1 MVNSGV
7 GSQIAGGI
15 AAFGLGVVA
24 VAAIFQLNKGSI
36 PQTAGSTTSN
46 VVGDMFK

>member
-7 GSQIAGGI
+7 GSQIVGGI
-15 AAFGLGVVA
+15 AAFALGVVA

-36 PQTAGSTTSN
+36 PATAGSTTTS

>member
-1 MVNSGV
+1 MNSSGV
-7 GSQIAGGI
+7 GSQLVGGI
-15 AAFGLGVVA
+15 AAFALGVVA

-36 PQTAGSTTSN
+36 PATAGSTTTS

>member
-1 MVNSGV
+1 MPNRGV

-15 AAFGLGVVA
+15 AAFALGVVA
-24 VAAIFQLNKGSI
+24 VAAIFQLNKGTI
-36 PQTAGSTTSN
+36 PQTAGSTTTN